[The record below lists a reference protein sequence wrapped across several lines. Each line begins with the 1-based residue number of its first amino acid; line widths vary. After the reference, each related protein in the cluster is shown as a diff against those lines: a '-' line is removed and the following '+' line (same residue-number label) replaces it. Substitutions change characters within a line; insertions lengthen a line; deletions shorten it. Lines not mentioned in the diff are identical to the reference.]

1 MAKAIDPVCGMQLD
15 PGQIEAQTTYKG
27 KEYDFCSEECR
38 RIFLENPEE
47 HIGATS
53 TDAQGTVPP
62 IPR

>member
-15 PGQIEAQTTYKG
+15 PGQIEAQTTYQG

-38 RIFLENPEE
+38 RLFEENPEE
-47 HIGATS
+47 YLGATS
-53 TDAQGTVPP
+53 TDTQDTEPP